1 MCCLV
6 SQGASKSINQDG
18 VHSYGF
24 SIPLSELAKISEE
37 SQVWPG
43 VYQVS
48 IITYLIERFC
58 RTLESHSLSLFFALP
73 FNARK
78 LLWITYG
85 ICSLQALVTQL
96 HHVERQIQACENS
109 LREEKEKRR
118 KYYVRIPSY
127 ALTACDDLLLKIT
140 LIKYLKTASYNE
152 SQSPSQL
159 RCLTDLTLAS
169 NDATRMLVSW
179 FISPVIQTLY
189 DIDSKIGM
197 WCRRLWTIFGAVLLK
212 LYPGLNVIL
221 V

>member
-73 FNARK
+73 FNA
-78 LLWITYG
+78 YG

-140 LIKYLKTASYNE
+140 VIKYLKTASYNE

-169 NDATRMLVSW
+169 NDATRMLVS
-179 FISPVIQTLY
+179 
-189 DIDSKIGM
+189 
-197 WCRRLWTIFGAVLLK
+197 
-212 LYPGLNVIL
+212 
-221 V
+221 

>member
-1 MCCLV
+1 MAGCLP
-6 SQGASKSINQDG
+6 SQYYHLFDRAFLLN
-18 VHSYGF
+18 VR
-24 SIPLSELAKISEE
+24 E
-37 SQVWPG
+37 SLFVA
-43 VYQVS
+43 
-48 IITYLIERFC
+48 
-58 RTLESHSLSLFFALP
+58 FFALP

-152 SQSPSQL
+152 SQSPLQL

-189 DIDSKIGM
+189 DIDSKIGKFSEPV
-197 WCRRLWTIFGAVLLK
+197 CSNYVQDWT
-212 LYPGLNVIL
+212 
-221 V
+221 